1 MARSFVTWKKFTV
14 GCLST
19 IGSGVRCQPRP
30 QCLPASFLA
39 RWRTRL
45 FAAAGAVALW
55 VGMRGIYRHSVLKR
69 RASAGEVT
77 VEPCFSSGG
86 KFITIT
92 WGLCVGR
99 CAAFWC
105 IAHVTST
112 TGPRYWTRGGSDT
125 SQSLHDYSHTK
136 HRLPRGHVQITTYVV
151 ATSHWHTPRA
161 ICTVPRAAFGTCTGR
176 IPPRPSGRHL
186 MS

>member
-1 MARSFVTWKKFTV
+1 MLLRWRARCARLAVMSWFRNYFTV
-14 GCLST
+14 IS
-19 IGSGVRCQPRP
+19 
-30 QCLPASFLA
+30 
-39 RWRTRL
+39 RL
-45 FAAAGAVALW
+45 FMCGFV
-55 VGMRGIYRHSVLKR
+55 VSRGCSR
-69 RASAGEVT
+69 RARLTYG
-77 VEPCFSSGG
+77 SSSSG

-99 CAAFWC
+99 CTAFWC

-112 TGPRYWTRGGSDT
+112 AGPRYWTRGGSDT

-161 ICTVPRAAFGTCTGR
+161 ICIVPRAAFGTCTGR
-176 IPPRPSGRHL
+176 IPPRPSGRRL